1 MRMQRAKGVFIPV
14 GAAAAVGAGAGIVTV
29 GVGVE
34 IEATHGRT
42 HGVGVHV

>member
-1 MRMQRAKGVFIPV
+1 MQRAKGVFIPV